1 MRIQDT
7 GPPDDGIFQI
17 GDTLLGQTQFFL
29 TSLALVVAIAFFIV
43 IAVRTRF
50 AWGPMILA
58 AAAASFVIWVVLNVE
73 SGREIIDD
81 TIDAPEPDGNSAP
94 AELPSIDAG
103 LRT

>member
-1 MRIQDT
+1 MRLQE
-7 GPPDDGIFQI
+7 PPDDGIFQI

-29 TSLALVVAIAFFIV
+29 TTLAVVVAIAFFIV
-43 IAVRTRF
+43 IAIRSRF

-73 SGREIIDD
+73 TGRQIIDD

-94 AELPSIDAG
+94 AELPATDAG
-103 LRT
+103 IGT